1 MILNKLSKKQRELI
15 IGCLLGDGRLESRS
29 CFNTARFRIHHA
41 DSQKEYL
48 FWKFRLL
55 RSLTSSIP
63 RRHEYVDKRNNK
75 RVTSWYFHTRT
86 LVSLRNLYLKF
97 YKNGKKVLPRD
108 LSDLLTPFVL
118 ATWIMDD
125 GSWCR
130 KSLVVNSQSFSR
142 KEHDFLCRIFREKFE
157 IKVGVQKDRKNI
169 RLYFAIPATRQIL
182 KIIAP
187 FVLGSKFIPVE
198 TDPRSFSTS
207 LVR

>member
-1 MILNKLSKKQRELI
+1 M

-29 CFNTARFRIHHA
+29 CLYTARFRIHHA

-63 RRHEYVDKRNNK
+63 RRHEYIDKRNNT

-86 LVSLRNLYLKF
+86 LASLRSLYLKF

-108 LSDLLTPFVL
+108 LNDLLTPFVI
-118 ATWIMDD
+118 AIWVMDD

-130 KSLVVNSQSFSR
+130 KSLVINSQSFSR
-142 KEHDFLCRIFREKFE
+142 KEHDFLGRIFMEKFG
-157 IKVGVQKDRKNI
+157 IKVGIQKDRKNI
-169 RLYFAIPATRQIL
+169 RLYFTVPATHQII

-198 TDPRSFSTS
+198 TDPRSF
-207 LVR
+207 